1 MALPV
6 NQDNPLEGPIYISC
20 IGSGEADPPKD
31 DASEDDSSKEDPSKG
46 DPSKEDPSKDDDP
59 IKDEVVGIVTKCC
72 PRNQVMKKVIFF
84 LLKYSETR
92 L

>member
-20 IGSGEADPPKD
+20 IGSGEADPQKD
-31 DASEDDSSKEDPSKG
+31 DPSKGDSSKEDPSKG
-46 DPSKEDPSKDDDP
+46 DPSKEDLSTDDDP

>member
-46 DPSKEDPSKDDDP
+46 DPSKEDPSKDDP
-59 IKDEVVGIVTKCC
+59 LTDEVVGFVTKCC
-72 PRNQVMKKVIFF
+72 PKNQVMKKSDFF
-84 LLKYSETR
+84 FVEI
-92 L
+92 